1 MKVRILY
8 RSAVVWNAVLFVLF
22 SYVFLYFQYL
32 YINVG
37 TIKDKINLI
46 GFINTNIGA
55 GVLFLIT
62 IFSLIR
68 CLKVGRYFL
77 LMSSLATL
85 ILSVANLNAEFSK
98 FNILLLF
105 VYLVISYY
113 IYEFYIFDQKESYY
127 NPLYKSNDLF
137 KPMLTEIPIKLM
149 KADKEIFQGVLTN
162 WSSEG
167 CFVVGEEPKPISG
180 KLQAI
185 IEFDGVEFKQT
196 GVVVSKAKDLDAF
209 GIRFLENKRKKDKN
223 SLGWNQFYEIIDE
236 MGYKPEFLR

>member
-1 MKVRILY
+1 MKTATEKHLK
-8 RSAVVWNAVLFVLF
+8 AD
-22 SYVFLYFQYL
+22 Q
-32 YINVG
+32 

-68 CLKVGRYFL
+68 CLKIGRYFL

-113 IYEFYIFDQKESYY
+113 IYEFYIFDQKESFKGQRGL
-127 NPLYKSNDLF
+127 NTLF
-137 KPMLTEIPIKLM
+137 R
-149 KADKEIFQGVLTN
+149 
-162 WSSEG
+162 
-167 CFVVGEEPKPISG
+167 VG
-180 KLQAI
+180 Q
-185 IEFDGVEFKQT
+185 
-196 GVVVSKAKDLDAF
+196 
-209 GIRFLENKRKKDKN
+209 N
-223 SLGWNQFYEIIDE
+223 
-236 MGYKPEFLR
+236 